1 MNIFIRIFI
10 VATLALSAHT
20 LRAQILFDRSKDGMR
35 MVSTRSA
42 ILTQEGKSPLV
53 YVGYSVQIQGKKRA
67 YFITLGV
74 KSTQPIA
81 KVNEGDR
88 LLMKIGEKEVLKFE
102 AMPGSMFSKKG
113 NIYYSNS
120 TYRVQPSQL
129 EQIAR
134 AQRVRIGMADHTLDV
149 DVDGHAYMLASAQL
163 SALNE
168 RLSHR

>member
-1 MNIFIRIFI
+1 MNIVTRIFI
-10 VATLALSAHT
+10 IAIMALSAHT
-20 LRAQILFDRSKDGMR
+20 LRAQILFDRSNGGTR
-35 MVSTRSA
+35 TVSTRSA
-42 ILTQEGKSPLV
+42 VLTPEGKSPLV
-53 YVGYSVQIQGKKRA
+53 YVGYSAQVQGKKRA

-74 KSTQPIA
+74 KSTQPLA

-88 LLMKIGEKEVLKFE
+88 LLVKIGEKQVLKFE
-102 AMPGSMFSKKG
+102 ALPGSMFSKKG

-120 TYRVQPSQL
+120 TYRVQASQL
-129 EQIAR
+129 EQIAH

-163 SALNE
+163 SALTE